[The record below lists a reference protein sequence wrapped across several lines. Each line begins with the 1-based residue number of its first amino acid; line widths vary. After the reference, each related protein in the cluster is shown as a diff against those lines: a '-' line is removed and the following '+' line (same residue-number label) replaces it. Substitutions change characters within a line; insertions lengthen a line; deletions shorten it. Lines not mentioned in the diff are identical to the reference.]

1 MQPVPGND
9 GERGTIRAQ
18 PASSS
23 DPASFFS
30 LIIPMLKRIPS
41 SGTQVTHYRLKSA
54 RSVRYRTAIVYRK
67 QRSFVIHRVISAR

>member
-23 DPASFFS
+23 DRASFFS

-41 SGTQVTHYRLKSA
+41 SGTKVTH
-54 RSVRYRTAIVYRK
+54 
-67 QRSFVIHRVISAR
+67 